1 MRRKCGKSPLPL
13 IFSFASLFLLV
24 WFLPSKIFLRVCLLS
39 ISLVLPFFLCFLPRF
54 GGRSASLP
62 SPICFPPTALKS
74 ILSLG
79 STLLAV
85 FSCLSFSSS
94 TFFCRF
100 FFVRFAGAAFVSC
113 LSRLRQSA
121 YFPQCG

>member
-85 FSCLSFSSS
+85 FFMPFLSLINFFPPWFS
-94 TFFCRF
+94 
-100 FFVRFAGAAFVSC
+100 
-113 LSRLRQSA
+113 RQIRWRGIRYELIS
-121 YFPQCG
+121 PQETRVLTPM